1 MEVWALEAYGAAY
14 TLQEMLTI
22 KSDDTV
28 GRVKAYEAIVKGE
41 NIAEPSIPESF
52 KVLLKEMQSLAL
64 DVHVQSEEGTEV
76 EVREEDDELLRAAEE
91 LGIDLS
97 PGSLRAAARPPTA
110 EELEEGQERVDQDG
124 DLALPADEALG
135 DLNDVE
141 VSEGEEAEEEAEA
154 QVGPLAEVDMA
165 DLEIEE

>member
-1 MEVWALEAYGAAY
+1 
-14 TLQEMLTI
+14 MLTI

-64 DVHVQSEEGTEV
+64 DVNVVSEEGARAEM
-76 EVREEDDELLRAAEE
+76 RDEDDDLLRAAEE

-97 PGSLRAAARPPTA
+97 GVRAGGPDEAADEGTETTDATDAAAEDVAEDEEIASEIPTPDA
-110 EELEEGQERVDQDG
+110 VPDIDLDADIPLGG
-124 DLALPADEALG
+124 DDE
-135 DLNDVE
+135 
-141 VSEGEEAEEEAEA
+141 
-154 QVGPLAEVDMA
+154 
-165 DLEIEE
+165 

>member
-64 DVHVQSEEGTEV
+64 DVGVISEDGGAV

-97 PGSLRAAARPPTA
+97 PGSLRAAARQPTA
-110 EELEEGQERVDQDG
+110 QEVDEGQDRVDSDG
-124 DLALPADEALG
+124 ELALPTDESLADLDAIELDG
-135 DLNDVE
+135 DGEDEDAEPVGAADDGDVE
-141 VSEGEEAEEEAEA
+141 
-154 QVGPLAEVDMA
+154 
-165 DLEIEE
+165 IED

>member
-1 MEVWALEAYGAAY
+1 VWALEAYGAAY

-52 KVLLKEMQSLAL
+52 KVLLKEMQSLGL
-64 DVHVQSEEGTEV
+64 DVNVVSEEGTRTEM
-76 EVREEDDELLRAAEE
+76 RDEDDDLLRAAEE

-97 PGSLRAAARPPTA
+97 GVRAVNGGGEAEAADEAVEQIDDTDAGPPPTA
-110 EELEEGQERVDQDG
+110 EAMAAVDEAMAETGVEEETADIDTEIDIADI
-124 DLALPADEALG
+124 DLAAKEPA
-135 DLNDVE
+135 VE
-141 VSEGEEAEEEAEA
+141 EN
-154 QVGPLAEVDMA
+154 
-165 DLEIEE
+165 

>member
-1 MEVWALEAYGAAY
+1 VWALEAYGAAY

-22 KSDDTV
+22 KSDDTI

-64 DVHVQSEEGTEV
+64 DVHVLSDEGREV

-97 PGSLRAAARPPTA
+97 PGSLRAAARQPTA
-110 EELEEGQERVDQDG
+110 EEVEEGAESVVDG
-124 DLALPADEALG
+124 EGELALAADEDLDDLTDVALTP
-135 DLNDVE
+135 
-141 VSEGEEAEEEAEA
+141 GEEAEEEAQA
-154 QVGPLAEVDMA
+154 QVGPLGEEVA
-165 DLEIEE
+165 DLELDD

>member
-1 MEVWALEAYGAAY
+1 
-14 TLQEMLTI
+14 
-22 KSDDTV
+22 
-28 GRVKAYEAIVKGE
+28 VKGE

-64 DVHVQSEEGTEV
+64 DVHVISEDGGEV

-97 PGSLRAAARPPTA
+97 PGSLRAAARQPTA
-110 EELEEGQERVDQDG
+110 EEAEEGQERVDNEG
-124 DLALPADEALG
+124 ELVLPADEALT
-135 DLNDVE
+135 DLDAVE
-141 VSEGEEAEEEAEA
+141 VSEEEEETEDAEA